1 MIQRVQTI
9 WLFLAAFLSGAL
21 YMFPLYHYTLGGTVE
36 PIIKMGAKNE
46 YSLLL
51 LTACMTFLPLIG
63 IFMFKNRK
71 RQKGLIWLSI
81 LSSAAFVVVMLMKI
95 QNLKNAQIPA
105 TNDNFALPGP
115 IIPVVAIVFLF
126 LALSGIRKDDALVK
140 SVDRLR

>member
-9 WLFLAAFLSGAL
+9 WLFLAAFFSGAL
-21 YMFPLYHYTLGGTVE
+21 FIFPLYHYTLGGAVE
-36 PIIKMGAKNE
+36 PIIMGAKNE
-46 YSLLL
+46 YALLL
-51 LTACMTFLPLIG
+51 LTALMTLLPLIS

-71 RQKGLIWLSI
+71 RQKGLVWLSI
-81 LSSAAFVVVMLMKI
+81 LSSAAFIAVMLMKI

-115 IIPVVAIVFLF
+115 IIPVIAIVFLF